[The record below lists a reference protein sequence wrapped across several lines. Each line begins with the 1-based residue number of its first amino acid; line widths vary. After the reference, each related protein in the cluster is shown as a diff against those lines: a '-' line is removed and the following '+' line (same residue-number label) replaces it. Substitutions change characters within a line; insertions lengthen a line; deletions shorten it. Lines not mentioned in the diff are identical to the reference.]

1 MSPKTLLQMA
11 GAPLTPSPPDKAA
24 LVLIDCQREYS
35 EGGLK
40 LSGIEAAVAEAAK
53 LLSWARGRGVPVIHI
68 VHHGKPGGAL
78 FNPEGPMAAIIPGLE
93 PAAGEKVIA
102 KALPN
107 AFAGTGLQ
115 ETLKATGRSEL
126 IIAGFQTHMC
136 VSASVRAALDL
147 GWRTTVVA
155 SAAGT
160 RDLPNAVTGATLPA
174 QAIHEATLSALADR
188 FAIVVKDVGSL
199 SA

>member
-1 MSPKTLLQMA
+1 MTPKTLLQMA
-11 GAPLTPSPPDKAA
+11 GAPLTPPPPDKAA
-24 LVLIDCQREYS
+24 LVLIDIQREYS

-40 LSGIEAAVAEAAK
+40 LPGIEAAVAEAAK
-53 LLSWARGRGVPVIHI
+53 LLQWARGKGVPVIHV

-78 FNPEGPMAAIIPGLE
+78 FNPDGPMAGIIPGLE
-93 PAAGEKVIA
+93 PAAGETVLP

-126 IIAGFQTHMC
+126 IVAGFQTHMC

-155 SAAGT
+155 SATGT
-160 RDLPNAVTGATLPA
+160 RDLPNAVGSGIIPA
-174 QAIHEATLSALADR
+174 ETVHSATLSALADR
-188 FAIVVKDVGSL
+188 FAIVVRDVGSL